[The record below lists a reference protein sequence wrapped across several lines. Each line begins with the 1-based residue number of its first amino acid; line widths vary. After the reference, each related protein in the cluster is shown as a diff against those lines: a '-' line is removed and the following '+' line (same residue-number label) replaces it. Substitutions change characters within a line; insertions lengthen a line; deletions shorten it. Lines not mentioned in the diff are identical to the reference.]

1 MASAIVSSMPCSLCG
16 SWDANPSWHRCD
28 TMCVSPEGVA
38 KLRPDI
44 EIRCSRSRDDT
55 YWFFFCDRC
64 KNSRPHIRGVL
75 RNVRIWRSPYCRQNG
90 YITESEEYSYCS
102 SDEESFT
109 LEEDE
114 EYHSIQESAQA
125 VSLKN
130 RAVECFCIRSFTKR
144 LYVNLSAY
152 TEIKLYRTCRQ
163 IYLINRARSNWWAN
177 MNHNIQMACCNNNN
191 NNSNNN
197 TGSRT
202 Q

>member
-1 MASAIVSSMPCSLCG
+1 MPCSLCG

-28 TMCVSPEGVA
+28 ATCVNPEGDA
-38 KLRPDI
+38 KLRSDT
-44 EIRCSRSRDDT
+44 EIHCSRSRDNT

-64 KNSRPHIRGVL
+64 KNKRPCIRDVL
-75 RNVRIWRSPYCRQNG
+75 RHVKIWRSPYDRQNG
-90 YITESEEYSYCS
+90 HITESEEYSYYS

-109 LEEDE
+109 REEDE
-114 EYHSIQESAQA
+114 EYHSIQGSAQA
-125 VSLKN
+125 VSLMN
-130 RAVECFCIRSFTKR
+130 RAVECFCTRSFIKR

-163 IYLINRARSNWWAN
+163 IYLINRARSNWWVN

-191 NNSNNN
+191 NSNNN
-197 TGSRT
+197 AGPRT